1 MRTMQR
7 SFTDAHGLVRPWERG
22 RSFELDSAAP
32 SRTFGEL
39 VDRYWMVRWNR
50 SGQAPFRQEILPHPS
65 VNLVFEPDGARIWG
79 VVTRRQERQLEGS
92 GWALGAKLNPGVFT
106 VISGVSAAAIT
117 DGSMALSDLLG
128 DGTPVLEITNAAPEM
143 RDGIDAIESA
153 LRRYLGVDDPSL
165 QLLQS
170 VFADMQTAP
179 ADARVADVARR
190 AHVAPRTLQKL
201 FRRYVGVGP
210 KWALTRLRIHR
221 ALERLSTSPPAW
233 TELALELGYYDHA
246 HFIRDFRLVVGRSPS
261 QFVAEAAAAGS

>member
-1 MRTMQR
+1 
-7 SFTDAHGLVRPWERG
+7 
-22 RSFELDSAAP
+22 
-32 SRTFGEL
+32 
-39 VDRYWMVRWNR
+39 
-50 SGQAPFRQEILPHPS
+50 
-65 VNLVFEPDGARIWG
+65 
-79 VVTRRQERQLEGS
+79 
-92 GWALGAKLNPGVFT
+92 
-106 VISGVSAAAIT
+106 VSAASIT

-128 DGTPVLEITNAAPEM
+128 DEAAVRKISGAAPEM
-143 RDGIDAIESA
+143 SDGVDAIDSA
-153 LRRYLGVDDPSL
+153 LRPYLAVADPSL
-165 QLLQS
+165 QLLQRI
-170 VFADMQTAP
+170 FADMQTLP

-261 QFVAEAAAAGS
+261 QFVAEATAAGR